1 MWYSPDSLALIAS
14 LVLLAPSESLSASHA
29 IPRVAASAA
38 RIAACDAPTLSLPQ
52 SIELSPD
59 LRSLIRESL
68 EHSPS
73 FRQQCRE
80 LAAAPHLR
88 AKVRLNYYPLPG
100 STVRALTTFR
110 NVRSGRIEAEIE
122 IRSARDLTELLA
134 HEFEHVLEQVEGAD
148 LDALS
153 TTRDAKRLPDG
164 TFETLRAIEAG
175 RRVAGEVIDN
185 APDRMRDAGT
195 SVWRTLRRAVGAEH
209 RTAPASGSVR

>member
-14 LVLLAPSESLSASHA
+14 LVLLAPSESLSASHV

-38 RIAACDAPTLSLPQ
+38 RIAACDAPTLSLPE

-59 LRSLIRESL
+59 LRTLIRESL

-73 FRQQCRE
+73 FRRQCRE

-88 AKVRLNYYPLPG
+88 AKVRINYHPFPG
-100 STVRALTTFR
+100 SPVRALTTFR
-110 NVRSGRIEAEIE
+110 QVRSGRVNAEIE
-122 IRSARDLTELLA
+122 IRSALDLTELLA
-134 HEFEHVLEQVEGAD
+134 HEFEHVLEQVEGTD
-148 LDALS
+148 LDAL
-153 TTRDAKRLPDG
+153 TTTKDAKRLPDG
-164 TFETLRAIEAG
+164 TFETRRAIEAG
-175 RRVAGEVIDN
+175 RRVAREVIDN

-195 SVWRTLRRAVGAEH
+195 SVWRTFRRAVGAGH